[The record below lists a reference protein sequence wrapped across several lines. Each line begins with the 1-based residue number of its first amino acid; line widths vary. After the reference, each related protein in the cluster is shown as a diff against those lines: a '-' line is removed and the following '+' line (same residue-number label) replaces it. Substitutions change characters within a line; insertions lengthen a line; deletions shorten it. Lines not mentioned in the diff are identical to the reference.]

1 MATSI
6 GLVNPTTTQDINC
19 RCINSKSNCFRS
31 KMCNATDKKV
41 EYLKSVKVISLGLI
55 SMYQQF
61 TQILQTHGTR
71 TSSLLVW
78 VDGLEEKEGVP
89 KKRILMIPYFSLTKH
104 LFDTCL
110 R

>member
-41 EYLKSVKVISLGLI
+41 EYLKSVKGHFFGIDFDESAIYTDTTDAWDEDELFAGVGGWSGRERGSSKEEDTDDTLI
-55 SMYQQF
+55 
-61 TQILQTHGTR
+61 
-71 TSSLLVW
+71 LV
-78 VDGLEEKEGVP
+78 
-89 KKRILMIPYFSLTKH
+89 
-104 LFDTCL
+104 
-110 R
+110 

>member
-41 EYLKSVKVISLGLI
+41 EYLKSVKGNFFGIDFDESAIYTDTTDAWDEDELFAGVGGWSGRERGSSEEEDSDDTLI
-55 SMYQQF
+55 
-61 TQILQTHGTR
+61 
-71 TSSLLVW
+71 LV
-78 VDGLEEKEGVP
+78 
-89 KKRILMIPYFSLTKH
+89 
-104 LFDTCL
+104 
-110 R
+110 